1 MLAYRRLIPGVRVTL
16 DGEEYIV
23 IDLLDSRHALVE
35 STSTFE
41 KDKVDASKLM
51 LAELEGSENN
61 RDLVSIDDTKWEKAL
76 EIFSIIEPLVCTG
89 KSNRTREDVEVVA
102 AASNIHP
109 STVYRWLSK
118 YEKTGCISSLI
129 RNGRNDKG
137 KSRLKPEIEDVI
149 QEVIEGYY
157 LKMQRPS
164 RAAAFRE
171 VKRICVKRGLRV
183 PDAGTVK
190 NRIFDVDEEKRVSR
204 REGKKK
210 AKEQYE
216 EIKGKFP
223 GADWPLAV
231 VQIDHTPM
239 DVIIVDDV
247 HRLPIDRPYLTLAT
261 DVFSRKVV
269 GFYISLDPPSSLSVG
284 ICISH
289 SILTKDGYLASLGID
304 QSWTCWGV
312 MRTIH
317 VDNAAEFRGEMLG
330 KACDDY
336 GIVLE
341 HRKKGSPNYGGH
353 VERLF
358 RTFMKNIHDELPGT
372 TFSNIGEKGEYDST
386 GRAVMTMGALEKWFT
401 LFIVGVYHQSPHS
414 GIEDLPP
421 AVKWDEGIYGTPNG
435 QLGTGIPV
443 RVPNEQRLKLDFLP
457 FVKRTIQRYGIMRKG
472 IAYWDNALRRHVLAK
487 DPKDPKHLKQFI
499 CRYDPR
505 NLSCIWVFISNEEG
519 YIKVPYS
526 DITRP
531 PISEWEL
538 KEAQRR
544 LKQRSLDVTNEELI
558 FKTIEEM
565 REIVKEEARKTKSAR
580 KSLQRRRQWNKGTST
595 THKPITKPSVSL
607 DQPEL
612 IVEEDDDEM
621 DEISPFE
628 GIQEPD

>member
-1 MLAYRRLIPGVRVTL
+1 M
-16 DGEEYIV
+16 DGEDFV
-23 IDLLDSRHALVE
+23 VLDLLDSRHALVKSL
-35 STSTFE
+35 STLK
-41 KDKVDASKLM
+41 KDKVDASKLV
-51 LAELEGSENN
+51 LAGLEEKDNN
-61 RDLVSIDDTKWEKAL
+61 RDLLNIDDSQWVKAL
-76 EIFSIIEPLVCTG
+76 EIFNIIEPLVLAG
-89 KSNRTREDVEVVA
+89 KKSRTRKEVEVVA
-102 AASNIHP
+102 TASNIHP

-118 YEKTGCISSLI
+118 YEKTGLISSLV

-137 KSRLKPEIEDVI
+137 ISRLMPEVEDVI

-164 RAAAFRE
+164 RAATFRE
-171 VKRICVKRGLRV
+171 VKRICVKLGLRV
-183 PDAGTVK
+183 PDASTVK
-190 NRIFDVDEEKRVSR
+190 NRIFDVNEEKRVSR

-289 SILTKDGYLASLGID
+289 SILTKDSYLASLEID

-372 TFSNIGEKGEYDST
+372 TFSNIREKGEYDST

-414 GIEDLPP
+414 GIDDLPP
-421 AVKWDEGIYGTPNG
+421 TVKWDEGIYGALDG
-435 QLGTGIPV
+435 QLGTGIPA
-443 RVPNEQRLKLDFLP
+443 RVPNEQRLRLDFLP
-457 FVKRTIQRYGIMRKG
+457 FFDRTVQRYGIMRKG
-472 IAYWDNALRRHVLAK
+472 INYWDDALRRHVLEK
-487 DPKDPKHLKQFI
+487 DPKYPNRLKKFI

-505 NLSCIWVFISNEEG
+505 NLSCIWVFISDQEG
-519 YIKVPYS
+519 YIKVRYS
-526 DITRP
+526 DLTRP

-558 FKTIEEM
+558 FKTIAEM
-565 REIVKEEARKTKSAR
+565 REIVEVEARKTKSAR
-580 KSLQRRRQWNKGTST
+580 RSQQRRKQWSKGTFT
-595 THKPITKPSVSL
+595 THQPTTKPVESKG
-607 DQPEL
+607 QPEL

-621 DEISPFE
+621 DEIAPFE
-628 GIQEPD
+628 DIQEPDSI